1 MGGAAS
7 TLGNKQEVEKELSE
21 EQETINEINADNSI
35 IYNKGD
41 DDKRTLLHWAS
52 EEGYLDLIAK
62 IFEVCEKDGRTAEV
76 FNAKDDIGT
85 TALHN
90 AARSGQEETC
100 KFLIEKGCEVNEV
113 NNYADSPLHCAAE
126 LGQVSTCR
134 ALLEKGA
141 NPDNQNEDENTPYH
155 LAQDNIGEEEGQIS
169 EDTSKEIFE
178 LISEF
183 MAKRKNNDKRPGS
196 APSPTNSGLNLTN
209 SQSQNVPDL
218 P

>member
-1 MGGAAS
+1 M
-7 TLGNKQEVEKELSE
+7 K
-21 EQETINEINADNSI
+21 I
-35 IYNKGD
+35 
-41 DDKRTLLHWAS
+41 TLLHWAA

-76 FNAKDDIGT
+76 FNAKDNIGT

-90 AARSGQEETC
+90 AARAGQEETC
-100 KFLIEKGCEVNEV
+100 KFLIGKGCDVNEV
-113 NNYADSPLHCAAE
+113 NNYRDSPLHCAAE
-126 LGQVSTCR
+126 LGQISTCK

-155 LAQDNIGEEEGQIS
+155 LAQDNIGE
-169 EDTSKEIFE
+169 DTAKEIFE

-183 MAKRKNNDKRPGS
+183 MAKKQNNDKRPGS
-196 APSPTNSGLNLTN
+196 APSPTNSGSNLTN